1 MHIVAFARFLT
12 DPCRSR
18 AGMLSAAMDQPAA
31 RRRCAPPECALVA
44 AASFSYDYRT
54 RTVWLDDG
62 LVPAPSH
69 HDLCGGHAERLRVP
83 HGWQL
88 IDRRAAAAAPAPVVP
103 APAAR

>member
-1 MHIVAFARFLT
+1 
-12 DPCRSR
+12 
-18 AGMLSAAMDQPAA
+18 MLSAAMDLPVV
-31 RRRCAPPECALVA
+31 RRRCARPDCALA
-44 AASFSYDYRT
+44 ATASFSYDYRT

-62 LVPAPSH
+62 PAPAPSH

-88 IDRRAAAAAPAPVVP
+88 IDRRAAVAPVVP

>member
-18 AGMLSAAMDQPAA
+18 SGMLSAAMDLPAA
-31 RRRCAPPECALVA
+31 RRRCARPDCALVA

-62 LVPAPSH
+62 LAPAPSH

-88 IDRRAAAAAPAPVVP
+88 IDRRAAVAPVVP

>member
-1 MHIVAFARFLT
+1 
-12 DPCRSR
+12 
-18 AGMLSAAMDQPAA
+18 MLSAAMDLPVA
-31 RRRCAPPECALVA
+31 RRRCARPDCALAA

-62 LVPAPSH
+62 LAPAPSH
-69 HDLCGGHAERLRVP
+69 HDLCCGHAERLRVP

-88 IDRRAAAAAPAPVVP
+88 IDRRAAAAPAPVVP